1 MAHKPF
7 SKIPADE
14 KQFVIEDAA
23 RTLIEA
29 NRIKKDKPLM
39 KEVNVKLK
47 EIAAAATAAK
57 T

>member
-1 MAHKPF
+1 MAHRPF
-7 SKIPADE
+7 NKLPADE
-14 KQFVIEDAA
+14 KQWAIEDAA

-39 KEVNVKLK
+39 KEVNKELK
-47 EIAAAATAAK
+47 KISTAAMAAK